1 MIKSC
6 RFRKTTLKSGV
17 GSKQM
22 LTAESERSR
31 IYRNVIDQSL
41 QRKHIG
47 TRRVGLFRKG
57 AVRLNRRLRRN
68 VEDAINSIRRGKS
81 WWSRQAGSVQRARCC
96 KIARAQDSVNGPPT
110 LKVHNAGL
118 LRVAGEIVE
127 CIIIRSFSQ
136 NLARKKESTRRTD
149 TEKKIESGKGRQMEK
164 VEESG
169 KSKTG

>member
-1 MIKSC
+1 MS
-6 RFRKTTLKSGV
+6 KTRSIQSGGENHGGV
-17 GSKQM
+17 GK
-22 LTAESERSR
+22 L
-31 IYRNVIDQSL
+31 DQH
-41 QRKHIG
+41 KG
-47 TRRVGLFRKG
+47 T
-57 AVRLNRRLRRN
+57 
-68 VEDAINSIRRGKS
+68 
-81 WWSRQAGSVQRARCC
+81 RCC

-118 LRVAGEIVE
+118 LRVADEIVE

-136 NLARKKESTRRTD
+136 NLARKKESTRRRD